1 MNVVVIRALACLVFL
16 ACSSGKRADGP
27 KLPVPPVALKATT
40 DVTIAITD
48 QVTINGVALSGR
60 PMVKD
65 VVAVLGKPN
74 RTWDE
79 GGANKV
85 HTWDKLGVVIY
96 EPYDGRCISATF
108 PFKPMEHS
116 FTPATL
122 FGGKLLLDGNALH
135 ARLTLDVVKKWRGA
149 TFPYGTGSSVFD
161 RGDVHVFTQSEDGA
175 AGALDLVEISFW
187 QRGDGDASDLGGANE
202 QACRNG
208 DGRVCVRVALA
219 YQMGHGVEQDAANVF
234 VFAKLGCDANTGFAC
249 TMLGNAHAAGVG
261 TPKNPGAAKLAWDKA
276 CKLGDPGGCARVKPR

>member
-1 MNVVVIRALACLVFL
+1 MIRTILVLVLA
-16 ACSSGKRADGP
+16 ACSSPNRRDGAQP
-27 KLPVPPVALKATT
+27 AAPRVAVATTT

-48 QVTINGVALSGR
+48 RVAINGVSISGR

-135 ARLTLDVVKKWRGA
+135 ARLTLDVVKKWPGA
-149 TFPYGTGSSVFD
+149 TFPYGTGSTVFD
-161 RGDVHVFTQSEDGA
+161 RDDVHVFTQSEDGA
-175 AGALDLVEISFW
+175 AGSLDLVEISFW
-187 QRGDGDASDLGGANE
+187 QRGDSDSPLDAGSANE
-202 QACRNG
+202 QACRAG
-208 DGRVCVRVALA
+208 DGAMCVRVALA
-219 YQMGHGVEQDAANVF
+219 YQMGRGVEQDAATV
-234 VFAKLGCDANTGFAC
+234 VIFARLGCEANTGFAC
-249 TMLGNAHAAGVG
+249 TMLGNAYAAGAG
-261 TPKNPGAAKLAWDKA
+261 TAKNPAEAKTAWAKA
-276 CKLGDPGGCARVKPR
+276 CKLGDPGGCARR